1 MSIWWPYYEQMKQ
14 QNIWSVHITIGTES
28 ERERETDR
36 QTDRDRDRQTETD
49 RERQRQTDRDR
60 QRETLM
66 RRLTYFAA
74 LSSHDTAELQRTGLE
89 GGKQNTEMVRNGL
102 KQTLSLSGMCSSG
115 AVSTLCFVW
124 KFSCITFHSLIHACI
139 MYISNACNLISIYQ

>member
-1 MSIWWPYYEQMKQ
+1 MSETLYMR
-14 QNIWSVHITIGTES
+14 
-28 ERERETDR
+28 ERERER
-36 QTDRDRDRQTETD
+36 QRETERDRD

-124 KFSCITFHSLIHACI
+124 KFSRITFHSVIHAYNLCI
-139 MYISNACNLISIYQ
+139 